1 MYVRDN
7 VEVGMLVRCCK
18 NYEEVQLG
26 DIGKVVKID
35 REGLHD
41 LNLQVEPL
49 NLFVKVLVIIVIQ
62 VNWQHKISTYWV
74 RFIHVEL
81 LGFPP
86 SMPTPASI
94 KVGDKVRVKPTV
106 TTPRYKWGYVTH
118 DSIGIVTAIS
128 SNGHDVT
135 VDFPKQQSWTGLLSE
150 MEIVPSCHEGV
161 SCNGCCVQPIRGK

>member
-49 NLFVKVLVIIVIQ
+49 NLFVKVLVIIVI
-62 VNWQHKISTYWV
+62 
-74 RFIHVEL
+74 
-81 LGFPP
+81 
-86 SMPTPASI
+86 
-94 KVGDKVRVKPTV
+94 
-106 TTPRYKWGYVTH
+106 
-118 DSIGIVTAIS
+118 
-128 SNGHDVT
+128 
-135 VDFPKQQSWTGLLSE
+135 
-150 MEIVPSCHEGV
+150 
-161 SCNGCCVQPIRGK
+161 

>member
-49 NLFVKVLVIIVIQ
+49 NLSVKVLVIIVI
-62 VNWQHKISTYWV
+62 
-74 RFIHVEL
+74 
-81 LGFPP
+81 
-86 SMPTPASI
+86 
-94 KVGDKVRVKPTV
+94 
-106 TTPRYKWGYVTH
+106 
-118 DSIGIVTAIS
+118 
-128 SNGHDVT
+128 
-135 VDFPKQQSWTGLLSE
+135 
-150 MEIVPSCHEGV
+150 
-161 SCNGCCVQPIRGK
+161 